1 MKHFISILLTTLIF
15 PNVTNNGAEIT
26 IPDNVSVTISG
37 DLTLNSGDFVVDGS
51 LLVSGN
57 IFYNGGIIMGQGL
70 LNNSQLTL
78 GDLTQDGNIDIQ
90 DVVAL
95 VFNILNDGGYDP
107 NGDIIQNGSL
117 DIVDI
122 VNLVQLILNQ

>member
-1 MKHFISILLTTLIF
+1 MKNFIFIILTTFIVA
-15 PNVTNNGAEIT
+15 NVTNNGTEVT

-107 NGDIIQNGSL
+107 NGYII
-117 DIVDI
+117 
-122 VNLVQLILNQ
+122 

>member
-78 GDLTQDGNIDIQ
+78 GDLTQDGSRAQAVPIGTYWNVPSNHLRFQ
-90 DVVAL
+90 T
-95 VFNILNDGGYDP
+95 
-107 NGDIIQNGSL
+107 S
-117 DIVDI
+117 
-122 VNLVQLILNQ
+122 QLIAKPSVNIH